1 MSRYQYRPSRR
12 STLFVIIAGLL
23 VASFLNFNAYA
34 SDFDIVISEVMF
46 NPACE
51 AINSTSN
58 CGTGTTEVQFEWVEI
73 FNKGATT
80 IDLTGWAI
88 CDKAGT
94 GCDSLSGSISPGE
107 YQLIAYNSTY
117 LAQELANYTSAGGSN
132 IFIANSIGSN
142 GLSNS
147 ADAVFLLTGQSTC
160 GSGNNLPCVSDCVSW
175 DGTSTCATIV
185 DDVVRAYLS
194 GADGASNTSLNSAA
208 DGQSIV
214 NVQGTWYQSGP
225 VSNAVNQASPY
236 SSNVAEGGSP
246 TAVSLQSFTSAN
258 SQNTPLILLG
268 MILVILLGSTAVLH
282 RRQYRFSSH

>member
-94 GCDSLSGSISPGE
+94 GCDSLSGSISLEG
-107 YQLIAYNSTY
+107 NRTTH

-194 GADGASNTSLNSAA
+194 GADGASTHL
-208 DGQSIV
+208 
-214 NVQGTWYQSGP
+214 
-225 VSNAVNQASPY
+225 
-236 SSNVAEGGSP
+236 
-246 TAVSLQSFTSAN
+246 
-258 SQNTPLILLG
+258 
-268 MILVILLGSTAVLH
+268 
-282 RRQYRFSSH
+282 